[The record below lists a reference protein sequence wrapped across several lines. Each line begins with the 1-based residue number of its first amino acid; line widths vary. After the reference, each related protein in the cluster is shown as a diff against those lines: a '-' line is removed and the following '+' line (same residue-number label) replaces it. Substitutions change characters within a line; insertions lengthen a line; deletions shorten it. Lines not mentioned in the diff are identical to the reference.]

1 MSKPSDLIKVKK
13 GSETLE
19 VTRKAYDVVY
29 SLRGYK
35 EVSTAAKK
43 TADEDTNKEG

>member
-1 MSKPSDLIKVKK
+1 MSNPAEIIKVKK

-35 EVSTAAKK
+35 QVSAAAKK